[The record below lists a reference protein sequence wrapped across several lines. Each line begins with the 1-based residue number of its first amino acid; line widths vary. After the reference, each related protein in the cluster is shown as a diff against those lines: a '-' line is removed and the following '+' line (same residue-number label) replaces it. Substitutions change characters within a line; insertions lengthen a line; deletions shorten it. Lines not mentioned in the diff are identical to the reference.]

1 MSTTP
6 RSITIINEQ
15 ILSDD
20 WYSLKKYTVDYQR
33 IDGSHQ
39 IFSREVYNKGD
50 GVTVFLYNRAQQSI
64 ILTRQFRLPLKIQGD
79 SGVLIET
86 AAGLL
91 EGEDPITRIRAEI
104 EEETGYRIQ
113 QVSKIFDA
121 WMSPGAVTEKLH
133 FFIAEYTP
141 HDRINS
147 GGGIFEEGED
157 IEVLELSFEQA
168 VTMMQQGE
176 INDAKT
182 IMLLQYAIIN
192 KVLDAETQ
200 AS

>member
-1 MSTTP
+1 MSRSP
-6 RSITIINEQ
+6 RSVSIINEHT
-15 ILSDD
+15 LSDD

-33 IDGSHQ
+33 ADGSHQ
-39 IFSREVYNKGD
+39 TYCREVYDKGD
-50 GVTVFLYNRAQQSI
+50 GVTVFLYHRAQQTI
-64 ILTRQFRLPLKIQGD
+64 ILTRQFRLPLKIQGE
-79 SGVLIET
+79 SGLLIET

-113 QVSKIFDA
+113 QVTKVFDA

-133 FFIAEYTP
+133 FFIAEYS
-141 HDRINS
+141 HKDCIHS
-147 GGGIFEEGED
+147 GGGIYEEGED
-157 IEVLELSFEQA
+157 IEVLELPFQQA
-168 VTMMQQGE
+168 VEMMQRGE

-192 KVLDAETQ
+192 KLLV
-200 AS
+200 

>member
-1 MSTTP
+1 MSSTP
-6 RSITIINEQ
+6 RSITILHEQ

-33 IDGSHQ
+33 TDGTHQ
-39 IFSREVYNKGD
+39 TFSREVYNKGD

-91 EGEDPITRIRAEI
+91 EEEDPITRIRAEI

-133 FFIAEYTP
+133 FFIAEYSH
-141 HDRINS
+141 HDRINA
-147 GGGIFEEGED
+147 GGGIVEEGED
-157 IEVLELSFEQA
+157 IEVLELPFQHA
-168 VTMMQQGE
+168 VAMMQQGE

-192 KVLDAETQ
+192 NLLDTV
-200 AS
+200 

>member
-33 IDGSHQ
+33 IDGSQ
-39 IFSREVYNKGD
+39 QTFSREVYNKGD

>member
-1 MSTTP
+1 MSNTA
-6 RSITIINEQ
+6 RSITIIREQ

-33 IDGSHQ
+33 TDGSHQ
-39 IFSREVYNKGD
+39 VFSREVYDKGD
-50 GVTVFLYNRAQQSI
+50 GVTVFLYNRVQQSI
-64 ILTRQFRLPLKIQGD
+64 ILTRQFRLPLKIQGE

-86 AAGLL
+86 PAGLL

-104 EEETGYRIQ
+104 EEETGYSIQ
-113 QVSKIFDA
+113 RVTKIFDA

-133 FFIAEYTP
+133 FFTAEYSH
-141 HDRINS
+141 HDRRHS
-147 GGGIFEEGED
+147 GGGIVEEGED
-157 IEVLELSFEQA
+157 IEVLELPFQQA
-168 VTMMQQGE
+168 VLMMQRGE

-192 KVLDAETQ
+192 KLFAVDK
-200 AS
+200 

>member
-1 MSTTP
+1 MSSTP
-6 RSITIINEQ
+6 RSITVINEE

-33 IDGSHQ
+33 TDGSHQ
-39 IFSREVYNKGD
+39 TFSREVYNKGD

-86 AAGLL
+86 PAGLL
-91 EGEDPITRIRAEI
+91 EGEDPTTRIRAEI

-133 FFIAEYTP
+133 FFIAEYSR

-157 IEVLELSFEQA
+157 IEVLELPFQQA
-168 VTMMQQGE
+168 VAMMQQGE

-192 KVLDAETQ
+192 KLLNTEK
-200 AS
+200 